1 MKEEKGRN
9 VAFGIFFYDE
19 INLQREDSND
29 KNEKSMNSFART
41 TLLETSVYLIKTQI
55 LIQEDSGEKV
65 QGSPNRPLYT
75 Q

>member
-1 MKEEKGRN
+1 
-9 VAFGIFFYDE
+9 
-19 INLQREDSND
+19 
-29 KNEKSMNSFART
+29 MNSFART